1 MKSLVLKHTKSP
13 LVLEDRPDL
22 QPASGEV
29 VVQLKAAALNR
40 RDFWITQ
47 GMYPGIELPVV
58 LGSDGAGVV
67 AACADDVDNKWRSR
81 EVIINPGFDW
91 GDDQACHAAAFSI
104 LGMPRDGTF
113 STQVV
118 VPVDQLFA
126 KPAHMNWHEA
136 AALPLAGVTS
146 YRAVFSQGGLQAG
159 ETVLISGIGGGVATF
174 ALQLAVA
181 AGAKV
186 WVTSSSLQK
195 IQQAID
201 LGASGGFNYKEE
213 GWAKEMSK
221 QADAPNLIIDS
232 AGGAGYK
239 SLLTLAAEGGRIV
252 NYGAT
257 TGPAEKVDLFKV
269 FWKQLRLIGS
279 TMGSRQDF
287 NEMLQFV
294 TEKEL
299 APAVDS
305 VRPLEEGNSAVESMR
320 TSEQFGKFVLE
331 IQ

>member
-1 MKSLVLKHTKSP
+1 MAVQGEFEWGEKVLHQK
-13 LVLEDRPDL
+13 
-22 QPASGEV
+22 QQQIA
-29 VVQLKAAALNR
+29 
-40 RDFWITQ
+40 
-47 GMYPGIELPVV
+47 
-58 LGSDGAGVV
+58 
-67 AACADDVDNKWRSR
+67 
-81 EVIINPGFDW
+81 
-91 GDDQACHAAAFSI
+91 
-104 LGMPRDGTF
+104 
-113 STQVV
+113 
-118 VPVDQLFA
+118 
-126 KPAHMNWHEA
+126 
-136 AALPLAGVTS
+136 
-146 YRAVFSQGGLQAG
+146 
-159 ETVLISGIGGGVATF
+159 
-174 ALQLAVA
+174 
-181 AGAKV
+181 
-186 WVTSSSLQK
+186 LQK

>member
-67 AACADDVDNKWRSR
+67 AACAGDVDSSWNSR

-91 GDDQACHAAAFSI
+91 GDDQAFQSSAFSI

-113 STQVV
+113 STQVA

-126 KPAHMNWHEA
+126 KPAHMNWHQA

-186 WVTSSSLQK
+186 WVTSSSEQK

-279 TMGSRQDF
+279 TMGSPQDF

-299 APAVDS
+299 APAIDS

-320 TSEQFGKFVLE
+320 ASEQFGKFVLE
-331 IQ
+331 VQ

>member
-1 MKSLVLKHTKSP
+1 MKSLVLKQTKSS
-13 LVLEDRPDL
+13 LELEDRPDL

-67 AACADDVDNKWRSR
+67 AACAGDVDSSWNSR

-91 GDDQACHAAAFSI
+91 GDDQAFQSSAFSI

-113 STQVV
+113 STQVA

-126 KPAHMNWHEA
+126 KPAHMNWHQA

-186 WVTSSSLQK
+186 WVTSSSEQK

-279 TMGSRQDF
+279 TMGSPQDF

-299 APAVDS
+299 APAIDS

-320 TSEQFGKFVLE
+320 ASEQFGKFVLE
-331 IQ
+331 VQ